1 MDEDLSKLSNAEL
14 IEVINSNMQN
24 FNSGSNLFE
33 LIASNVDIG
42 IIVCNK
48 DMDVVFFNKYF
59 SRFSETFYR
68 IRPHLNMPVSQLF
81 PEEIRDD
88 LVNKL
93 SQCLAGTLIDFISTY
108 EIDNQKYFFRRVYT
122 PIINKENEI
131 IGSLSSVYDLSEL
144 YRNKEDLEKFNQELD
159 KRIQEKTAQ
168 LQEEL
173 QIRKAIETE
182 LRIAKEQISVTLH
195 REKELSTIKSKLLD
209 NISHEIN
216 TPLTIISS
224 SSFLIENYLNYK
236 QYDEI
241 PKYLNQINEAV
252 KSLNDTVEQASK
264 AYHTFLGDS
273 QSTSSI
279 RNLVDFCNQIIDRIG
294 NMTYGKVIFKKEF
307 SSRIIMAETN
317 FDILEQILTQFLNNA
332 IKFTPEGGKITIK
345 LEEIEDKIVI
355 SVIDEGIGISEEEQE
370 HLFELF
376 YRANSVIGKYHG
388 SGLGLSIAKNLA
400 DSINAEIK
408 FKSQL
413 GKGSEFS
420 LIIPKV

>member
-1 MDEDLSKLSNAEL
+1 
-14 IEVINSNMQN
+14 
-24 FNSGSNLFE
+24 
-33 LIASNVDIG
+33 
-42 IIVCNK
+42 
-48 DMDVVFFNKYF
+48 
-59 SRFSETFYR
+59 
-68 IRPHLNMPVSQLF
+68 
-81 PEEIRDD
+81 
-88 LVNKL
+88 
-93 SQCLAGTLIDFISTY
+93 
-108 EIDNQKYFFRRVYT
+108 
-122 PIINKENEI
+122 
-131 IGSLSSVYDLSEL
+131 
-144 YRNKEDLEKFNQELD
+144 
-159 KRIQEKTAQ
+159 
-168 LQEEL
+168 
-173 QIRKAIETE
+173 
-182 LRIAKEQISVTLH
+182 
-195 REKELSTIKSKLLD
+195 STIKSKLLD

-252 KSLNDTVEQASK
+252 KSLNDIVEQASK
-264 AYHTFLGDS
+264 AYHIFLGDS

-279 RNLVDFCNQIIDRIG
+279 RNLVDFCDQIIDRIG

-307 SSRIIMAETN
+307 SSRIIMAETD

>member
-1 MDEDLSKLSNAEL
+1 M
-14 IEVINSNMQN
+14 
-24 FNSGSNLFE
+24 
-33 LIASNVDIG
+33 
-42 IIVCNK
+42 
-48 DMDVVFFNKYF
+48 
-59 SRFSETFYR
+59 
-68 IRPHLNMPVSQLF
+68 
-81 PEEIRDD
+81 
-88 LVNKL
+88 
-93 SQCLAGTLIDFISTY
+93 
-108 EIDNQKYFFRRVYT
+108 
-122 PIINKENEI
+122 
-131 IGSLSSVYDLSEL
+131 YDLSEL

-279 RNLVDFCNQIIDRIG
+279 RNLVDFCDQIIDRIG

-345 LEEIEDKIVI
+345 LDEIEDKIVI

-376 YRANSVIGKYHG
+376 YRSNSVIGKYHG